1 MQAGCATSK
10 TCWCCLHSAVLYCAS
25 VEFELCRLLNKCIA
39 IKTLVIFIW
48 LNVSLCG
55 LESLLSLSAINQSI
69 SITAAEKRRCI
80 PVYLH
85 FPRPLPQCPPS
96 AAARQPPSDSGE
108 GWRVVETSHYHQPT
122 RDTQSIAMST
132 TRKLVLPL
140 PRWLLLRSPI
150 IHHVRWSPS
159 NLKLSIMKHERDIM
173 TQCGQVLVCCIC
185 CRWLMSICSNMF

>member
-1 MQAGCATSK
+1 MFHCADLK
-10 TCWCCLHSAVLYCAS
+10 AFYPYQ
-25 VEFELCRLLNKCIA
+25 
-39 IKTLVIFIW
+39 
-48 LNVSLCG
+48 
-55 LESLLSLSAINQSI
+55 LSINQS
-69 SITAAEKRRCI
+69 ALRPRRSGDVFLFI
-80 PVYLH
+80 YI
-85 FPRPLPQCPPS
+85 FPGQCPTIRSSSP
-96 AAARQPPSDSGE
+96 AAIRFR
-108 GWRVVETSHYHQPT
+108 WRVEGGGDIALPAA

-132 TRKLVLPL
+132 TRKLVLSL

>member
-1 MQAGCATSK
+1 MFHCADLK
-10 TCWCCLHSAVLYCAS
+10 AVYPYQ
-25 VEFELCRLLNKCIA
+25 
-39 IKTLVIFIW
+39 
-48 LNVSLCG
+48 
-55 LESLLSLSAINQSI
+55 LSINQS
-69 SITAAEKRRCI
+69 ALRPRRSGDVFLFI
-80 PVYLH
+80 YI

-122 RDTQSIAMST
+122 RETQSIAMST
-132 TRKLVLPL
+132 TRKLVLSL

-150 IHHVRWSPS
+150 IHPVRWSPS

-173 TQCGQVLVCCIC
+173 TQCGKVLVRCTC